1 MNGKM
6 PKNGNQLP
14 PTRNKLDP
22 FRCWKTFWLGLP
34 ISEPYVK
41 WRIFAVNPLKKK
53 NIWPKWHRLKPVT
66 YDLKSWRI
74 FGSHK
79 SLKVPDFPTTSMWSK
94 IRSLSTSSSE
104 PDGVIVRDSGPG
116 FVFRDHGRKTADEV
130 LRSEGV
136 LVISWDFDEISS
148 PETMFFLDVF
158 TMKYMG
164 GPCNFYPSTNPMIIG
179 MEEMHGNAAIHWDL
193 KGVPGSFGNIRWQ
206 AIFWYPSL
214 GSMAVLTCDVSCSR
228 VKVRALS
235 SSAFNLQEFLS
246 CSFSWLELVKFQV
259 WSSVWHH
266 HNNKW
271 VIRKNLQ

>member
-1 MNGKM
+1 MASTETCDLWPEILKDFW
-6 PKNGNQLP
+6 QLQI
-14 PTRNKLDP
+14 TQ
-22 FRCWKTFWLGLP
+22 
-34 ISEPYVK
+34 
-41 WRIFAVNPLKKK
+41 
-53 NIWPKWHRLKPVT
+53 
-66 YDLKSWRI
+66 
-74 FGSHK
+74 
-79 SLKVPDFPTTSMWSK
+79 
-94 IRSLSTSSSE
+94 
-104 PDGVIVRDSGPG
+104 GPG
-116 FVFRDHGRKTADEV
+116 FSHYLHVVQNSVTVHQQFRTGWSHCQG
-130 LRSEGV
+130 LRARLRIPRPRPENGG
-136 LVISWDFDEISS
+136 WS
-148 PETMFFLDVF
+148 PEVRRSSGHFVGFWWNIFTRNHVFLDVF

-214 GSMAVLTCDVSCSR
+214 GSMAVLTCDVSGSR

-266 HNNKW
+266 HNNKC